1 MSEPKNL
8 PTARHEP
15 SDVTIR
21 FGIAWFGGIVVAL
34 GLVIAMALFPQTR
47 SRHMVGMPVP
57 NFPAPALQSS
67 PRADMAAFLQA
78 ELTRLNGTG
87 WVDRAHG
94 IVHIPIADA
103 MRRVAEDGI
112 AGWPTPREARR

>member
-1 MSEPKNL
+1 
-8 PTARHEP
+8 
-15 SDVTIR
+15 
-21 FGIAWFGGIVVAL
+21 
-34 GLVIAMALFPQTR
+34 
-47 SRHMVGMPVP
+47 MVGMPVP